1 MTTLQKNL
9 FIKTVID
16 VKENIDPGNVTRK
29 EDIDQL
35 LLRKLKKRLGNKCS
49 RYGYIQ
55 MDSIKLLDRNIGEII
70 SCHFNG
76 KISYRV
82 KLEVNICSPSKNDII
97 SCKVIAKNK
106 IGILCQNE
114 PLVIILSKDA
124 HIKQEQFN
132 TINENDM
139 INVKILD
146 YKYNYSD
153 DQIQVVATLI

>member
-1 MTTLQKNL
+1 MTTLNKSL

-16 VKENIDPGNVTRK
+16 VKENIDPGNVIHK
-29 EDIDQL
+29 EDINQL
-35 LLRKLKKRLGNKCS
+35 LLSKLKKRLGNKCS
-49 RYGYIQ
+49 SYGYIQ

-70 SCHFNG
+70 GRHFNG
-76 KISYRV
+76 KLSYRV
-82 KLEVNICSPSKNDII
+82 KLEVTICSPSKNDII

-124 HIKQEQFN
+124 HIKQEQFSS
-132 TINENDM
+132 INENDI

-146 YKYNYSD
+146 YKYNYTD